1 MSPPDHTPPRA
12 VIFAPAGPELTDT
25 ERRFFADADPLGF
38 ILFGNNCESP
48 IQFHKLITALREAV
62 GREDAPILI
71 DQEGGRVARLGPP
84 HWRAPPPAQAFAEL
98 AERDS
103 DGGHEAAHINAR
115 MIADEL
121 AELGINVNCAPVVDL
136 PVPGAHDVIGD
147 RAHGKTPQMVGDLGG
162 AVCAG
167 FLTGG
172 VIPVLKHIPG
182 HGRAR
187 ADSHVELPVVDASF
201 ETLAGS
207 DFQPFRALNWVPWAM
222 TAHVMY
228 VDVDA
233 ELPATQSPTVIER
246 VVRGEIGFDGILVS
260 DDIGMQALAGSFAA
274 RAQASLAAGCDVVL
288 HCSGKLGEMTEAL
301 SGIAPMSDVA
311 MERLARGEA
320 LRQRSMT
327 AAPADMADRLAAL
340 LDTTQV

>member
-1 MSPPDHTPPRA
+1 LSPPDHTPPRA

-340 LDTTQV
+340 LDTTQG